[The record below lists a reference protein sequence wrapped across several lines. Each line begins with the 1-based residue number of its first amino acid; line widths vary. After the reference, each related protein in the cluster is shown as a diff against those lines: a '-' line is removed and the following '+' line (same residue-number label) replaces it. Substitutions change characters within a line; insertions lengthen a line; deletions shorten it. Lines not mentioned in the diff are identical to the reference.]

1 MEEVAEVVSML
12 PTILVTCLQ
21 GLVMVG
27 EAMDMVEEEEVVAT
41 MVTDPLILQ
50 VDMECQYVQVGMMV
64 LKSPIGTIPIITL
77 VTTTTVAAT
86 PVQALQEGTLIARMM
101 AIIPLHQ
108 RSQPSHSPRYRNHRT
123 AVEEEV
129 AAVPVVVVV
138 PPPVVVAVV
147 VAEAEAP
154 VAADT
159 SLHRPPTAR
168 ASTPATAN
176 PHFQPHQSQK
186 PTTVKITRIQD
197 PPTVVPIQV
206 RILVLMRNMNGKV
219 DTLVRRMVLV
229 AVIHTVLPAHQVM
242 EEAEILAA
250 LMLDT
255 HPRVAIMHQYLED
268 MVPVS
273 HPIRALVGAIA
284 EGTT

>member
-1 MEEVAEVVSML
+1 M
-12 PTILVTCLQ
+12 
-21 GLVMVG
+21 
-27 EAMDMVEEEEVVAT
+27 
-41 MVTDPLILQ
+41 
-50 VDMECQYVQVGMMV
+50 
-64 LKSPIGTIPIITL
+64 
-77 VTTTTVAAT
+77 AAT
-86 PVQALQEGTLIARMM
+86 PVQALQEGTRIARMM

-147 VAEAEAP
+147 VAEAAAP

-219 DTLVRRMVLV
+219 VCNILNIFVNRNLVIFTDLFLGFTDCGVGNIHVETPLHHSTKNKANIYNPDTRCWEFV
-229 AVIHTVLPAHQVM
+229 Q
-242 EEAEILAA
+242 
-250 LMLDT
+250 
-255 HPRVAIMHQYLED
+255 
-268 MVPVS
+268 
-273 HPIRALVGAIA
+273 
-284 EGTT
+284 